1 MDEIQQLKHRLAM
14 VLDDIMVIRQHI
26 YTQNISRCFEESTP
40 MADECWT
47 HLNNIEIACDL
58 NSDESLNW
66 KPFLKSEEK
75 QRIMKQTDY
84 NLHSLDDYY
93 FLVERPKAVI
103 HELERCF
110 EDVVNTT
117 RANNATAS
125 VVINGIV
132 KMYLP
137 NSLRHNEDLSNQYCV
152 LRLKEDS
159 LETADFYLT
168 DRLDHAMDR
177 ILELIEEKRP
187 LRTLLKKLDSEA
199 RVLKTDSRYAHS
211 IARADGM
218 LDVIQQINELITNTN
233 DQTLRNL

>member
-1 MDEIQQLKHRLAM
+1 
-14 VLDDIMVIRQHI
+14 
-26 YTQNISRCFEESTP
+26 
-40 MADECWT
+40 
-47 HLNNIEIACDL
+47 
-58 NSDESLNW
+58 
-66 KPFLKSEEK
+66 
-75 QRIMKQTDY
+75 MKQTDY

-103 HELERCF
+103 HELANSF

-117 RANNATAS
+117 KATDTTAS

-137 NSLRHNEDLSNQYCV
+137 NSLRHNEDLTNQYTV
-152 LRLKEDS
+152 LKLEEDG
-159 LETADFYLT
+159 LETANFYLT

-187 LRTLLKKLDSEA
+187 LRTLLKKLYSEA
-199 RVLKTDSRYAHS
+199 IDLKDDSTDSFNRPKAN
-211 IARADGM
+211 GM
-218 LDVIQQINELITNTN
+218 LHVIKHINELITNTN

>member
-1 MDEIQQLKHRLAM
+1 
-14 VLDDIMVIRQHI
+14 
-26 YTQNISRCFEESTP
+26 
-40 MADECWT
+40 
-47 HLNNIEIACDL
+47 
-58 NSDESLNW
+58 
-66 KPFLKSEEK
+66 
-75 QRIMKQTDY
+75 MKQTDY

-117 RANNATAS
+117 NASDETAS

-137 NSLRHNEDLSNQYCV
+137 NSLRNNEDLTNEYCV
-152 LRLKEDS
+152 LRLEEDG

-177 ILELIEEKRP
+177 ILEIIEEKRP
-187 LRTLLKKLDSEA
+187 LRALLKKLESEA
-199 RVLKTDSRYAHS
+199 RDLMASSVDVHN
-211 IARADGM
+211 RAKGSAM
-218 LDVIQQINELITNTN
+218 LYVIREINELNT
-233 DQTLRNL
+233 

>member
-1 MDEIQQLKHRLAM
+1 
-14 VLDDIMVIRQHI
+14 
-26 YTQNISRCFEESTP
+26 
-40 MADECWT
+40 
-47 HLNNIEIACDL
+47 
-58 NSDESLNW
+58 
-66 KPFLKSEEK
+66 
-75 QRIMKQTDY
+75 MKQTDY

-110 EDVVNTT
+110 EDVVNT
-117 RANNATAS
+117 
-125 VVINGIV
+125 
-132 KMYLP
+132 
-137 NSLRHNEDLSNQYCV
+137 V

-168 DRLDHAMDR
+168 DRLDHAKDR

-199 RVLKTDSRYAHS
+199 QVLKADSRYAHS

>member
-1 MDEIQQLKHRLAM
+1 
-14 VLDDIMVIRQHI
+14 
-26 YTQNISRCFEESTP
+26 
-40 MADECWT
+40 
-47 HLNNIEIACDL
+47 
-58 NSDESLNW
+58 
-66 KPFLKSEEK
+66 
-75 QRIMKQTDY
+75 MKQTDY

-117 RANNATAS
+117 RANDATAS

-168 DRLDHAMDR
+168 DRLDHAKDR

-199 RVLKTDSRYAHS
+199 QVLKADSRYAHS

>member
-1 MDEIQQLKHRLAM
+1 
-14 VLDDIMVIRQHI
+14 
-26 YTQNISRCFEESTP
+26 
-40 MADECWT
+40 
-47 HLNNIEIACDL
+47 
-58 NSDESLNW
+58 
-66 KPFLKSEEK
+66 
-75 QRIMKQTDY
+75 MKQTDY

-93 FLVERPKAVI
+93 FLVERPKGVI

-117 RANNATAS
+117 RANDATAS

-168 DRLDHAMDR
+168 DRLDHAKDR

-187 LRTLLKKLDSEA
+187 LRTLLKRLDSEA
-199 RVLKTDSRYAHS
+199 HDLKANSMDVHNM
-211 IARADGM
+211 ARAHGM
-218 LDVIQQINELITNTN
+218 LHVIQQINELITNTD